1 MLDQTV
7 TRWLGILLSAFGVV
21 ATLWLAATG
30 QLTLY
35 IHPRYVV
42 FTTVMAVIGGL
53 LVIGAVVLTF
63 RSSRKTGSEATTV
76 LDSVDDRIGHDHTG
90 RDHDHDAT
98 PRSPLRR
105 RLSTVGAIVLVA
117 AAATALLALPP
128 ASLST
133 GALTAGELDTTSSTT
148 LDDAP
153 DLVGGDSSQFNVK
166 DWAALLRQ
174 GLTAGDLAGMN
185 ADVIGFVAPDP
196 SGSSDLFYLA
206 RYSITCCAVDAQ
218 PIAIPVESTRW
229 ADAVTEGGWVRVTG
243 AFRDSANAGTPTVL
257 DAQSIEKIDEP
268 SDPYVF

>member
-1 MLDQTV
+1 MLDQTLA
-7 TRWLGILLSAFGVV
+7 RWLGILLSAFGVV

-63 RSSRKTGSEATTV
+63 RGSRKSSAEATTA
-76 LDSVDDRIGHDHTG
+76 LDAIDDHTAHGHDH
-90 RDHDHDAT
+90 DDT
-98 PRSPLRR
+98 PRSPLHR

-117 AAATALLALPP
+117 AAATALLVLPP

-196 SGSSDLFYLA
+196 SGGADLFYLA

-229 ADAVTEGGWVRVTG
+229 ADSATEGGWVRVTG
-243 AFRDSANAGTPTVL
+243 TFRDSASAGTPTVL

-268 SDPYVF
+268 SEPYVF

>member
-1 MLDQTV
+1 MLDRTL

-42 FTTVMAVIGGL
+42 FTTVMAAIGGL

-63 RSSRKTGSEATTV
+63 RGSRKTGGEEVTAA
-76 LDSVDDRIGHDHTG
+76 LDSIDDHVGHDHAG
-90 RDHDHDAT
+90 HGHDHG

-105 RLSTVGAIVLVA
+105 RLSTAGGVVLVA
-117 AAATALLALPP
+117 AAAIALLALPP

-153 DLVGGDSSQFNVK
+153 NLVGGDSANFNVK

-185 ADVIGFVAPDP
+185 ADTIGFVAPDP
-196 SGSSDLFYLA
+196 AGDPDLFYLA

-229 ADAVTEGGWVRVTG
+229 ADTVKEGAWVRVAG
-243 AFRDSANAGTPTVL
+243 SFRDSTAAGAATVL
-257 DAQSIEKIDEP
+257 GATSIEAIDEP
-268 SDPYVF
+268 AEPYVY

>member
-1 MLDQTV
+1 MLDQTL

-42 FTTVMAVIGGL
+42 FTTVMAAIGGL
-53 LVIGAVVLTF
+53 LVIGAVVLTV
-63 RSSRKTGSEATTV
+63 RGSRKPPGDATAA
-76 LDSVDDRIGHDHTG
+76 LDSVDDHAGHDHG
-90 RDHDHDAT
+90 DHSHGHG

-105 RLSTVGAIVLVA
+105 RLSTAGAIVLVA
-117 AAATALLALPP
+117 AAAIALLALPP

-153 DLVGGDSSQFNVK
+153 NLVGGDSANFNVK

-185 ADVIGFVAPDP
+185 ADTIGFVAPDP
-196 SGSSDLFYLA
+196 AGDPDLFYLA

-229 ADAVTEGGWVRVTG
+229 ADTVEEGGWVRVTG
-243 AFRDSANAGTPTVL
+243 AFRDSTAAGASTVL
-257 DAQSIEKIDEP
+257 GAASIEAIEEP
-268 SDPYVF
+268 AEPYVF